1 MALLRLMYTWSK
13 LRANNSMTSRMDR
26 YTALALQTRCDTI
39 NKLDKE
45 SARAAMLDCVARIDE
60 QIRGSLVLIG
70 PSLKLVV
77 LPEYFMTGY
86 PVGETID
93 GWADKAGIA
102 IDGPEYDALSAVAQK
117 HRIFLAGNAYETDA
131 HFPGFY
137 FQVCFV
143 IAPSGDVILR
153 YRRLISMFAPTPHD
167 VWDKYLDI
175 YGLDAVFP
183 VADTEIG
190 KLACCASEEV
200 LFPEIVRAHALRGAE
215 VVLHSTSEIA
225 SPELTPKDIAKRARA
240 IENLVYVVSA
250 NSGGLYGEGIP
261 ANSVDGMSKI
271 VDFKGNVLISAHVGE
286 SMIANAEIDLAALR
300 ANRHKPGMPNYNA
313 RQRLELFAD
322 VYRSN
327 HVYPANTLLDPSSN
341 VHVVPERNHFIDKQ
355 RQVIGELASRKL
367 I

>member
-1 MALLRLMYTWSK
+1 MASSL
-13 LRANNSMTSRMDR
+13 DR
-26 YTALALQTRCDTI
+26 YTALALQTRCNTV
-39 NKLDKE
+39 NKLDKGA
-45 SARAAMLDCVARIDE
+45 ARAAMLDCIARIDE

-86 PVGETID
+86 PVGETIE

-102 IDGPEYDALSAVAQK
+102 VGGPEYEALSTLAQK
-117 HRIFLAGNAYETDA
+117 HGIFLAGNAYETDE

-137 FQVCFV
+137 FQVCF
-143 IAPSGDVILR
+143 IIDPSGDVVLR

-167 VWDKYLDI
+167 VWDRYLEI
-175 YGLDAVFP
+175 YGIDAVFP

-215 VVLHSTSEIA
+215 VILHSTSEIA
-225 SPELTPKDIAKRARA
+225 SPDLTPKDVAKRARA

-286 SMIANAEIDLAALR
+286 TMIANAEIDLAALR

-313 RQRLELFAD
+313 RQRLELFAN
-322 VYRSN
+322 VYQSN
-327 HVYPANTLLDPSSN
+327 RVYPANTLLDPASGA
-341 VHVVPERNHFIDKQ
+341 HIVPDRSHFIDRQ
-355 RQVIGELASRKL
+355 RQVIEDLADRDL

>member
-1 MALLRLMYTWSK
+1 MASIL
-13 LRANNSMTSRMDR
+13 DR
-26 YTALALQTRCDTI
+26 YTALALQTRCETV

-45 SARAAMLDCVARIDE
+45 GARAAMLACIERIDE
-60 QIRGSLVLIG
+60 QIRGSLVLTG

-93 GWADKAGIA
+93 GWADKAA
-102 IDGPEYDALSAVAQK
+102 ISVGGPEYEALSAVANK
-117 HRIFLAGNAYETDA
+117 HGIFLAGNAYETDE

-137 FQVCFV
+137 FQVCFI
-143 IAPSGDVILR
+143 IAPSGDIVLR

-175 YGLDAVFP
+175 YGIDAVFP

-225 SPELTPKDIAKRARA
+225 SPDLTPKDVAKRARA
-240 IENLVYVVSA
+240 IENLIYVVSA

-271 VDFKGNVLISAHVGE
+271 IDYKGNVLISAHVGE
-286 SMIANAEIDLAALR
+286 TMIANAEIDLAALR

-313 RQRLELFAD
+313 RQRLELFAN
-322 VYRSN
+322 VYQSN
-327 HVYPANTLLDPSSN
+327 QVYQANTLLDKTTGN
-341 VHVVPERNHFIDKQ
+341 HVVPDRAHFIDRQ
-355 RQVIGELASRKL
+355 RQVIDDLASRKL

>member
-1 MALLRLMYTWSK
+1 MAGSL
-13 LRANNSMTSRMDR
+13 DR
-26 YTALALQTRCDTI
+26 YTALALQTRCDTV
-39 NKLDKE
+39 NKLDKDG
-45 SARAAMLDCVARIDE
+45 ARSAMLACIERIDE
-60 QIRGSLVLIG
+60 QIRGSLVIIG

-93 GWADKAGIA
+93 GWADKAAIA
-102 IDGPEYDALSAVAQK
+102 VGGPEYEALSAVAQK
-117 HRIFLAGNAYETDA
+117 HGIYLAGNAYETDE

-137 FQVCFV
+137 FQVCFIV
-143 IAPSGDVILR
+143 APSGDVVLR

-175 YGLDAVFP
+175 YGIDGVFP
-183 VADTEIG
+183 VVDTEIG

-200 LFPEIVRAHALRGAE
+200 LFPEITRAHALRGAE
-215 VVLHSTSEIA
+215 VILHSTSEIA
-225 SPELTPKDIAKRARA
+225 SPDLTPKDIAKRARA

-271 VDFKGNVLISAHVGE
+271 IDYKGNVLISATVGE
-286 SMIANAEIDLAALR
+286 TMVANAEIDLAALR
-300 ANRHKPGMPNYNA
+300 ANRAKPGMSNYNA
-313 RQRLELFAD
+313 RQRLELFSE
-322 VYRSN
+322 VYESN
-327 HVYPANTLLDPSSN
+327 VVYPANTLLDKESGA
-341 VHVVPERNHFIDKQ
+341 HAVPDRSHFIDTQ
-355 RQVIGELASRKL
+355 REVIGDLTKRKL